1 MTYHPSSILVCCL
14 FLAFKAEH
22 VNFEIARFVQQLNE
36 VAGDVTVEKVKSP
49 EFLVMQG
56 LRFELGVTH
65 GFGGLEGGM
74 REMVGWVGRGKW
86 RVGGVGRIGEV
97 GKRARELLG
106 REAQVSDVGFLA
118 SPSHVWLGCVWV
130 VDWEV
135 GREYLR
141 CKFGELEGRV
151 DGGLEGRVRGEVER
165 CVELIKAVEEGERDE
180 KKMEKE
186 MKRIGRKLKR
196 CQHPD
201 KVDIVAVTKVK
212 KSEKREGSESEVE
225 AKKKKRKVEMERDEE
240 VFGGKLKS
248 LNKDND
254 VFD

>member
-1 MTYHPSSILVCCL
+1 M
-14 FLAFKAEH
+14 
-22 VNFEIARFVQQLNE
+22 QQLNE

-56 LRFELGVTH
+56 LRFELGVVH
-65 GFGGLEGGM
+65 SFQGLEGGM
-74 REMVGWVGRGKW
+74 REMVAFVKQKKM
-86 RVGGVGRIGEV
+86 RVEGGVGRVAEV
-97 GKRARELLG
+97 GKGGKRLLSL
-106 REAQVSDVGFLA
+106 EAQVSDVCFLG
-118 SPSHVWLGCVWV
+118 SPSQVWLGCVFV
-130 VDWEV
+130 VDREV

-151 DGGLEGRVRGEVER
+151 DEVLEGRVRKEVER
-165 CVELIKAVEEGERDE
+165 CAELIKAVVEEERDE

-225 AKKKKRKVEMERDEE
+225 AKKKKRKLEMERDEQ
-240 VFGGKLKS
+240 VFGEKLKD
-248 LNKDND
+248 LKKDDD
-254 VFD
+254 VF